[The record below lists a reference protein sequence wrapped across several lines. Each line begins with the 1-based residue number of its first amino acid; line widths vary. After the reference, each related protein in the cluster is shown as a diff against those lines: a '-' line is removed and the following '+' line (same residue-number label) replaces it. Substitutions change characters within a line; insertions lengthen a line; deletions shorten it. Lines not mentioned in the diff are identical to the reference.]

1 MTELEPER
9 AATAPSPA
17 ETFRERLD
25 ILEKADTISPL
36 ARQLTELTLA
46 EIVGELGVGLT
57 EDNAAPFV
65 THLATA
71 RTRLGRGEP
80 EAPLSVVA
88 EEEIASRYRERA
100 LVERLM
106 KDCAK
111 LLGRTVPD
119 TEVSYVTI
127 HLCAILDDE

>member
-1 MTELEPER
+1 MTELEPGR
-9 AATAPSPA
+9 AATEQSPA

-25 ILEKADTISPL
+25 ILEGSETISPL
-36 ARQLTELTLA
+36 ARQLTELALA
-46 EIVGELGVGLT
+46 EIIDELDVELT

-71 RTRLGRGEP
+71 LTRLGRGES
-80 EAPLSVVA
+80 EAPLSAIA
-88 EEEIASRYRERA
+88 EEEIASRHRERA
-100 LVERLM
+100 LVQRLM

-119 TEVSYVTI
+119 TEVSYMTV
-127 HLCAILDDE
+127 HLCAIMDDE

>member
-9 AATAPSPA
+9 APVGQSPS
-17 ETFRERLD
+17 EIFRERLE
-25 ILEKADTISPL
+25 ILEESGTISPL

-46 EIVGELGVGLT
+46 EIIEELGVELT
-57 EDNAAPFV
+57 EENAAPFV

-71 RTRLGRGEP
+71 LTRLGRGEA
-80 EAPLSVVA
+80 EAPLSAVA
-88 EEEIASRYRERA
+88 EEEIASRPQERA
-100 LVERLM
+100 LVQRLM

-119 TEVSYVTI
+119 TEVAYMTV
-127 HLCAILDDE
+127 HLCAILDEE